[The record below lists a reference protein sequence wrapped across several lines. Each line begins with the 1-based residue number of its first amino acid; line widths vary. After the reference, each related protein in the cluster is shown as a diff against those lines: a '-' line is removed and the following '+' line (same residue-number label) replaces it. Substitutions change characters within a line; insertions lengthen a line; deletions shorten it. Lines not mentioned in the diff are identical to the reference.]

1 MIPAGVAL
9 SEIAEG
15 DQLYRQ
21 VLNRLAKSPAD
32 LNDSISV

>member
-21 VLNRLAKSPAD
+21 VLNRLAKAQ
-32 LNDSISV
+32 LI